1 MYNMA
6 SSVCSRKKDLY
17 IFFSCK
23 IITHPL
29 KDVSIRFTHRDG
41 KQVSKMLEESFLQ
54 LFHTL

>member
-1 MYNMA
+1 MA